1 VCGAAN
7 NQLAHDGLA
16 DDLAARGILF
26 APDYIANA
34 GGLIN
39 ISIELEGYDPRRAR
53 ERVAGIEQTM
63 GQVLDQAEA
72 AGITPLAA
80 ANDHAR
86 MRLAAA
92 RAASR

>member
-1 VCGAAN
+1 
-7 NQLAHDGLA
+7 
-16 DDLAARGILF
+16 
-26 APDYIANA
+26 
-34 GGLIN
+34 
-39 ISIELEGYDPRRAR
+39 
-53 ERVAGIEQTM
+53 M